1 MFVPMSW
8 LRFRKPRLR
17 NRSVLVIT
25 LVCGLSSAIHAAP
38 LTIDSG
44 NQDYH
49 VTSNETVDEIR
60 VGNMTDEN
68 RIYVQNGATLTWMST
83 RLI

>member
-1 MFVPMSW
+1 MNLTLMFRVV
-8 LRFRKPRLR
+8 R
-17 NRSVLVIT
+17 NVSQVLVIVNPT
-25 LVCGLSSAIHAAP
+25 HAAP
-38 LTIDSG
+38 LTIDTG
-44 NQDYH
+44 KEDYF